1 MIDSILYGLFGDS
14 ALDQF
19 FDLLTPSCGWSEMNE
34 QECVMSGCCWTAG
47 KCSKSLDPM
56 ALTSDQV
63 TAALKYVQYK
73 DWLKSFIIHEF
84 EIRIDC
90 KTINRRCT
98 QTMVQDKD
106 G

>member
-34 QECVMSGCCWTAG
+34 HECVMAGCCWTSG

-56 ALTSDQV
+56 VVTSDQV

-73 DWLKSFIIHEF
+73 DWF
-84 EIRIDC
+84 
-90 KTINRRCT
+90 
-98 QTMVQDKD
+98 
-106 G
+106 